1 MPYKKGRASEARV
14 SYFPYS
20 GCRVSGRWLKVLR
33 AADRAGV
40 QFSLNSGHRTFAEQ
54 QVLWDAYQRYLNGGP
69 WAPKAAYPSHT
80 APHIRTGKAAHAI
93 DVSSNDGGANR
104 LAAFLRRH
112 GGHPAFPV
120 GGEPWHIELPGAD
133 LKRLARKL
141 RRTAKRPIRGAKR
154 VSARGLKFLIA
165 QEGVRRYAYND
176 SENHATFGVGHLIHR
191 GPVTDDDRREW
202 GTPANPKS
210 MVFVLRVL
218 RRDLVR
224 FNAAVR
230 EATSGT
236 KLYKREFDAC
246 LSLCFNI
253 GIGGFKSST
262 VARKIREKRFRSAAD
277 AFLLWDNPPVLRGRR
292 ERERKLF
299 LRGY

>member
-1 MPYKKGRASEARV
+1 MPYKKGRVLGARV
-14 SYFPYS
+14 RYFPYS
-20 GCRVSGRWLKVLR
+20 GARVSGRWLKVLR

-54 QVLWDAYQRYLNGGP
+54 QVLWDAYVRYLNGGP
-69 WAPKAAYPSHT
+69 WAPKAARPSHT

-112 GGHPAFPV
+112 GGHPAFTV
-120 GGEPWHIELPGAD
+120 SGEPWHLELSGAD
-133 LKRLARKL
+133 LAMLSRKL
-141 RRTAKRPIRGAKR
+141 RRKPRRPLRGAKR
-154 VSARGLKFLIA
+154 VSARGLKFLIQ

-176 SENHATFGVGHLIHR
+176 SENHATFGVGHLIHL
-191 GPVTDDDRREW
+191 GPVTDADRRAY
-202 GTPANPKS
+202 GTPLNPKS

-218 RRDLVR
+218 RRDLVKY
-224 FNAAVR
+224 NAAVR
-230 EATSGT
+230 EATRGT
-236 KLYKREFDAC
+236 KLYKREFDSC

-262 VARKIREKRFRSAAD
+262 VAREIRAKRFKRAAN
-277 AFLLWDNPPVLRGRR
+277 AFLLWDNPPVLRARR